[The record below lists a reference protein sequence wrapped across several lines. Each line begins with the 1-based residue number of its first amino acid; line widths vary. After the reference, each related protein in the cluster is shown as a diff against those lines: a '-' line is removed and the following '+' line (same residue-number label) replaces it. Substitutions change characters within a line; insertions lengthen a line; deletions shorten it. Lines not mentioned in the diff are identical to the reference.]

1 MNCSAT
7 IAAVIVDKRCAKPP
21 TAMPTTKLTTRKHV
35 HSARLV
41 GMASNE
47 NKMSC
52 RERERARLRVK
63 RQQS

>member
-47 NKMSC
+47 TQDQLPLA
-52 RERERARLRVK
+52 RASVAAG
-63 RQQS
+63 